1 MNIGRSFFLTVC
13 LVGSTAQADSF
24 TEYNSLLNKITLSE
38 PRASVANIASGFGAS
53 SGQAYASVSYSD
65 YDLQTEVEGDDDGS
79 IMFGMGFGDP
89 SVSIGGEVTVA
100 ITSVSTGLW
109 GDGKFAD
116 EGNVSVKIHK
126 HVSPLLQ
133 EGLASIS
140 IGASNVTG
148 WGATTD
154 NPVNSYLAYTA
165 QDRFGEFQEYAFAYT
180 LGYGTAVAG
189 LEDKGDWFLGAAIG
203 YDDYSVSIANIGTET
218 HISGSY
224 FPAMLPGASMT
235 LSRADAFNE
244 NNSERFILTLGYA
257 FNR

>member
-1 MNIGRSFFLTVC
+1 MNIGRSIFLAVC
-13 LVGSTAQADSF
+13 LAGSLAQADSF
-24 TEYNSLLNKITLSE
+24 TDYSSLLHKLTLSE
-38 PRASVANIASGFGAS
+38 PRASIANIASGFGAS
-53 SGQAYASVSYSD
+53 AGQAYASVSYSD

-89 SVSIGGEVTVA
+89 AVTIGGEVTVA

-126 HVSPLLQ
+126 HVSPLLK
-133 EGLASIS
+133 EGQASIAL
-140 IGASNVTG
+140 GASNVTG

-203 YDDYSVSIANIGTET
+203 YNDYSMSIANIGSET
-218 HISGSY
+218 HISASY
-224 FPAMLPGASMT
+224 FPQIFPGTSVT
-235 LSRADAFNE
+235 LSRADVFNE